1 MKLFWQYLKNY
12 KGIFILSLFLAL
24 INRVFSL
31 LDPQIFRLI
40 IDRYATKFNEL
51 ASHEFLFGVL
61 TLLLL
66 AIAVALISRLA
77 KNFQDYYVSMIAQKL
92 GTSLYA
98 DSIKHSFSLP
108 YVNFEDQRSGEL
120 LQNLNKARQDAEKLI
135 RSLIDILFFSLIGI
149 LFVLIYAFFV
159 HWSLGLT
166 FLTIIPSLAGVTFYI
181 SRKIKQAQT
190 EIIKQKA
197 DLAGSTTETIRNV
210 ELVKSLG
217 LEKQE
222 IDRLNLVNEQILQL
236 ELKKIKLVR
245 TMSFIQGTLINF
257 LRSGMLLLMLWLIYI
272 QIITL
277 GEFFTL
283 LFYSF
288 LIFTPLTDLGQ
299 LVTEYREAEASG
311 EQLKKILELPAE
323 IKPLNPKNIKRLT
336 TITFNQV
343 DFIYQSSQ
351 NPSVKNINIKIT
363 AGQTVALV
371 GPSGSGKTTLIKL
384 LVGLYKPTKGEI
396 FYNQIKHDEIDFSHL
411 RKKIGLVSQDTQL
424 FAGTIKD
431 NLTFINPQATDQQC
445 LEALQAA
452 AADSIINRSQYGLN
466 TKIGEGGLKLSGG
479 EKQRLAIARALLRQ
493 PEIIIFDEATSS
505 LDSITE
511 QAITKTIKDIE
522 KTNPNLIRILV
533 AHRLATILHAD
544 IIYVLQNGKISAQ
557 GSHAELL
564 KHNQLYALLWQQ
576 QSENNFTKSL

>member
-40 IDRYATKFNEL
+40 IDRYATKFNGL

-323 IKPLNPKNIKRLT
+323 IKPLNPKDIKRLT

-351 NPSVKNINIKIT
+351 DPSVKNINIKIT

-384 LVGLYKPTKGEI
+384 LVGLYKPTSGEI

-431 NLTFINPQATDQQC
+431 NLNFINPQATDQQC

-533 AHRLATILHAD
+533 AHRLATIQHAD

-564 KHNQLYALLWQQ
+564 KHSQLYALLWQQ
-576 QSENNFTKSL
+576 QSEKNFTKSL